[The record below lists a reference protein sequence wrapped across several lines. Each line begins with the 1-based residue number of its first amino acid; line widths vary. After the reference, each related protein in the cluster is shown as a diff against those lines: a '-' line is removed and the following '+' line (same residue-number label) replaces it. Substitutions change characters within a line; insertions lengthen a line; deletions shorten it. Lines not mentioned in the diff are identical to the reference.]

1 MVRSLALTLLTLFV
15 ASPAAADVSTC
26 LTEGGLRVA
35 PWTDAQDPACGADC
49 GPDGVDDLGELCG
62 ADGVGC
68 TEGLEIGVLVMPR
81 PLGVEAPSAPTGPRC
96 LDAGPT
102 CGEGQPGGL
111 AGSLAGA
118 AALAPTSTPF
128 PRRAPGSLPGAS
140 PWSFLAV
147 GALGVGGLEPPPPRA
162 ARA

>member
-1 MVRSLALTLLTLFV
+1 MVRLLAFSLLTLFV
-15 ASPAAADVSTC
+15 AAPAAADVGTC

-49 GPDGVDDLGELCG
+49 GPDGVDDAGEICG

-68 TEGLEIGVLVMPR
+68 TEGLEIGVLAMPR
-81 PLGVEAPSAPTGPRC
+81 PLGVEAPTAPTGPRC

-111 AGSLAGA
+111 TGSLAGA
-118 AALAPTSTPF
+118 GALTPSLIPL
-128 PRRAPGSLPGAS
+128 PRRAPGTLPGAT
-140 PWSFLAV
+140 PRGFFPV
-147 GALGVGGLEPPPPRA
+147 GALGVCGLEPPPPRR